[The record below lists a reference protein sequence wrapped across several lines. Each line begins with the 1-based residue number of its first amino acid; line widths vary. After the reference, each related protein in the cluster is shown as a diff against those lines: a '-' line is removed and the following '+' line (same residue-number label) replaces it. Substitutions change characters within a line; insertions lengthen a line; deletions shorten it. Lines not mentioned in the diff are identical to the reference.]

1 MGSTESPATAP
12 GTATPANPG
21 QQSLPRIIVVDDS
34 KVVRNAAQK
43 MLAREFD
50 VLTAEDGEEA
60 WHLLEGDASI
70 RVVFT
75 DLTMPNLNGY
85 ELLRRIRAAATPELQ
100 SVPVIV
106 VTGAEDSE
114 AARVRVLELGATDFV
129 TKPFTTIDLLARARA
144 HATYQRI
151 TQQLRSQTTLDALTG
166 LVNKTGFLDRLQQ
179 DIAYARRHHPVL
191 TLVRLEIDD
200 FRTIFLKHGKDA
212 GERGLMHLA
221 QMIRTHIRKEDTAG
235 RISLGGFAL
244 SLPAGELDGVE
255 RMVERLR
262 AEAAAHEP
270 DSGGFRIALSAAI
283 LRIDLDAGQSAQDAL
298 DACQAKLES
307 ARAGS
312 TTPTAAAAAPPMRIP
327 ASSPP
332 PMAAQTPGDA
342 AAAHAPRQLRL
353 DPILDQL
360 DRGHAQPAMA
370 GMPLILNRLLPLLR
384 LLSANQRAQLIRL
397 LQQVSGQHP

>member
-1 MGSTESPATAP
+1 MGLTDSNAGARAPATPGHAP
-12 GTATPANPG
+12 
-21 QQSLPRIIVVDDS
+21 LPRIMVVDDS

-50 VLTAEDGEEA
+50 VVTAEDGEEA
-60 WHLLEGDASI
+60 WQLLEVDAAI
-70 RVVFT
+70 RVVLT

-85 ELLRRIRAAATPELQ
+85 ELLRKIRTAANPELQ

-166 LVNKTGFLDRLQQ
+166 LVNKAGFLDRLQQ
-179 DIAYARRHHPVL
+179 DIAYARRHHQVL

-200 FRTIFLKHGKDA
+200 FRTIFLKHGKEA
-212 GERGLMHLA
+212 GERWLMHLSQLLRA
-221 QMIRTHIRKEDTAG
+221 HIRKEDTAG

-244 SLPAGELDGVE
+244 SLPAGELNGVE
-255 RMVERLR
+255 RMVDRLR
-262 AEAAAHEP
+262 AEAAAYSP
-270 DSGGFRIALSAAI
+270 DIGGLRIGLSAAV
-283 LRIDLDAGQSAQDAL
+283 LRLDLDAASSAQDAL
-298 DACQAKLES
+298 DACQAKLDS
-307 ARAGS
+307 AHAS
-312 TTPTAAAAAPPMRIP
+312 AAKPTVAADAPTLMSIP
-327 ASSPP
+327 ASEAKQMPSD
-332 PMAAQTPGDA
+332 MAS
-342 AAAHAPRQLRL
+342 AHVPRPLRV

-384 LLSANQRAQLIRL
+384 LLSANQRTQLIRL
-397 LQQVSGQHP
+397 LQQG